1 MNTAVMRTVAR
12 IFYTVFAKK
21 SIKRRTLLNKPADVI
36 LLKKVKLYFWRR
48 VKFIP
53 EGANYRL
60 GLIIVFLIIS
70 FCK

>member
-1 MNTAVMRTVAR
+1 M
-12 IFYTVFAKK
+12 
-21 SIKRRTLLNKPADVI
+21 

>member
-1 MNTAVMRTVAR
+1 M
-12 IFYTVFAKK
+12 
-21 SIKRRTLLNKPADVI
+21 
-36 LLKKVKLYFWRR
+36 LLKKVELYFWRR
-48 VKFIP
+48 VKFIL